1 MLENSA
7 AAEAGLQSG
16 DILLSFNGMD
26 IEKSHQLPLFI
37 GSVLP
42 GTKATFEVLRNGNI
56 ITVTAV
62 LGALEDDVIILGMRL
77 KDLDDNIRNRLQV
90 EGDFQGIVIVAL
102 KIMKKRRKTLT
113 NFVRTILLPI

>member
-1 MLENSA
+1 M
-7 AAEAGLQSG
+7 
-16 DILLSFNGMD
+16 
-26 IEKSHQLPLFI
+26 
-37 GSVLP
+37 P

-90 EGDFQGIVIVAL
+90 EGDFQGIVIVG
-102 KIMKKRRKTLT
+102 IENNEKTPENIDQL
-113 NFVRTILLPI
+113 RPDDIITI